1 MSTTASFKTE
11 PQSFVEEYCTKDLEP
26 EWRGAIS
33 LDRVDVVIITSGHDA
48 MDHRVYAKQ
57 ARSLKQL
64 GANVTIVASRKVN
77 ATTEVPVLAVPRP
90 TSRLARFLWQ
100 PWRCLWAAR
109 KYRADIIHFHDA
121 EMLAALPLAK
131 LWWRECKFVYDVHD
145 DFANLILIR
154 DWLPRW
160 AKPVVRIVTN
170 IAEKTLALL
179 ADAIVAVTPPLA
191 AKFPNRQK
199 TVAYNYVPQA
209 FFEQAAK
216 FSRPARHREFDLVH
230 LGTLNAP

>member
-1 MSTTASFKTE
+1 MTESFKTE
-11 PQSFVEEYCTKDLEP
+11 PYSLIEEYCTNDLEP
-26 EWRGAIS
+26 ECGGAIS
-33 LDRVDVVIITSGHDA
+33 LDRVDVLVITSGHDA
-48 MDHRVYAKQ
+48 MDHRIYAKQ

-100 PWRCLWAAR
+100 PWCCLWAAR

-121 EMLAALPLAK
+121 EMLAALPVAK
-131 LWWRECKFVYDVHD
+131 LWRRGSRFVYDVHE

-154 DWLPRW
+154 DWLPGW
-160 AKPVVRIVTN
+160 AKPVVKVITN
-170 IAEKTLALL
+170 VAEKALALL

-191 AKFPNRQK
+191 AKFTNREK
-199 TVAYNYVPQA
+199 TVAYNYVSQA
-209 FFEQAAK
+209 FFDQVAK
-216 FSRPARHREFDLVH
+216 LSRPARHREFDLLH
-230 LGTLNAP
+230 LGTLNLKR